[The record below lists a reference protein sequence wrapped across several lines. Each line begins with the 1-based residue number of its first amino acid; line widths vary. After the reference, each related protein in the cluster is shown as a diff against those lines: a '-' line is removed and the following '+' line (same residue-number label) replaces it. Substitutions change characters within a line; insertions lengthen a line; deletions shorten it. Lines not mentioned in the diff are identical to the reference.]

1 MMREDKFVQVYV
13 NKGKVGEQMQ
23 YIFTVHPSPHRPKGC
38 FSPVHIGT
46 ITIDDSNHF
55 TLSTLTEWG
64 KDEHY
69 YKDIELNMKIVYL
82 FTASINKCLTELL
95 TYDIPELSFLAGK
108 LQYREAEAVAVDWRT
123 AKLSTRIV
131 SIALG
136 KDEKMGIP
144 DIPQAQ
150 YLLQIVD
157 KPIFI
162 SKELYK
168 EIYLKS
174 IMWVNEDY
182 EFTIDQPVNNFED
195 IKKHL
200 WWEICFPEPITEE
213 VWEERFEE
221 IKNLSFRDGY
231 RLVYMEPLDS
241 IENIPIQVWM
251 YTKEVYSTLP
261 SFYDEESFTV
271 AKTLFSLQKG
281 REL

>member
-95 TYDIPELSFLAGK
+95 THDIPELSFLAGK
-108 LQYREAEAVAVDWRT
+108 LQYRKAKAVAMEWRT

-131 SIALG
+131 SIILG

-150 YLLQIVD
+150 YLLQIID
-157 KPIFI
+157 KPFLIA
-162 SKELYK
+162 K

-174 IMWVNEDY
+174 IMWLNEDY
-182 EFTIDQPVNNFED
+182 EFTINQPVNNF
-195 IKKHL
+195 
-200 WWEICFPEPITEE
+200 
-213 VWEERFEE
+213 
-221 IKNLSFRDGY
+221 
-231 RLVYMEPLDS
+231 
-241 IENIPIQVWM
+241 
-251 YTKEVYSTLP
+251 
-261 SFYDEESFTV
+261 
-271 AKTLFSLQKG
+271 
-281 REL
+281 

>member
-13 NKGKVGEQMQ
+13 SKGKVGEQMQ

-46 ITIDDSNHF
+46 ITIDTSNHF

-69 YKDIELNMKIVYL
+69 YKDIELNMKIIYL

-108 LQYREAEAVAVDWRT
+108 LQYRKAKAVAMEWRT

-131 SIALG
+131 SIILG

-150 YLLQIVD
+150 YLLQIID
-157 KPIFI
+157 KPFLIA
-162 SKELYK
+162 K

-174 IMWVNEDY
+174 IMWLNEDY
-182 EFTIDQPVNNFED
+182 EFTINQPVNNFED

-221 IKNLSFRDGY
+221 IKDLSFRDGSKLIY
-231 RLVYMEPLDS
+231 IAPLDS

-251 YTKEVYSTLP
+251 YTKEVYSALP
-261 SFYDEESFTV
+261 NFYAEESFTV
-271 AKTLFSLQKG
+271 AKTLFSLQTG